1 MSRLKQQQDQQQ
13 QQKQHQPEFRIP
25 DVPAITVTT
34 SDQQQRQRSANE
46 TTLSETMSSGMDDGG
61 GGGIFAGMSFEIVGF
76 EADEFED
83 QKFLLIKNGAKVV
96 TFDPDLS
103 NLIAT
108 PTSGATTSS
117 KRAIRNKASHFVLL
131 PMISPAPISNP
142 NQVTVYWMVRS
153 FFQDLI

>member
-1 MSRLKQQQDQQQ
+1 
-13 QQKQHQPEFRIP
+13 
-25 DVPAITVTT
+25 
-34 SDQQQRQRSANE
+34 
-46 TTLSETMSSGMDDGG
+46 MSSAMGDGSG
-61 GGGIFAGMSFEIVGF
+61 AGIFAGMSFEIVGF
-76 EADEFED
+76 ETDEFED

-108 PTSGATTSS
+108 PTSAGATTSS

-142 NQVTVYWMVRS
+142 NQVTVYWMV
-153 FFQDLI
+153 